1 MQRRHFVGVV
11 IGGIT
16 AGCSEFGSTGTQTPQ
31 STGTTEVGYG
41 GTPTVSATAPSD
53 DTQTRTSAASL
64 TQPPTSTAS
73 PSEDDAYGGVGYGES
88 GYGGMR

>member
-16 AGCSEFGSTGTQTPQ
+16 TGCSEFVSTGTQTPQ
-31 STGTTEVGYG
+31 STG
-41 GTPTVSATAPSD
+41 GTPTVSTTAPSD

-73 PSEDDAYGGVGYGES
+73 PSENDVYGGVGYGES
-88 GYGGMR
+88 GYGGVQ